1 MEKNQTSNN
10 LGLGVFGTIFFIFGF
25 ATTFIITM
33 TAPVKAIFGLSEFEA
48 QLLSSAFFITYPIMS
63 IPTGQLINKIGY
75 KWTVILGL
83 LLMGIGSLT
92 FVPAAKGQIQSLFYV
107 ATFILATGVVF
118 LQVAANPYVTAL
130 GPESSASSRLNL
142 TQALNSIATMV
153 APWLIGI
160 AIFKGLDLPA
170 MATEAQEKAY
180 GLQVAD
186 RIPVPFI
193 MMASVV
199 IVVAVVLFT
208 IKLPS
213 LAASKKEG
221 ESKSIWKYP
230 HVLLGAFGIFAYV
243 GAEVGN
249 AGLIVPYFRNTST
262 TISAETASTYAAIY
276 WGGAMVG
283 RFFGS
288 LMFSDMKNNTKKYT
302 YVLVILVLA
311 FVSGAFVTEWNW
323 KIGGTFAVIALV
335 NFLFM
340 QIGTGKAARTLA
352 IFALAAAALD
362 LVTTFTTGEVALWTV
377 ISIGLFNSIMFPNIF
392 SLAVKGLDSKEM
404 ASASGLI
411 NALILGGAIIPPIM
425 GSVADTVGYTWAFL
439 VPAVCYLY
447 IFFYAVKGCKLR

>member
-92 FVPAAKGQIQSLFYV
+92 FVPAAQGQIQSLFYV

-288 LMFSDMKNNTKKYT
+288 LMFSDMKKQHQKIHLCVGNSGIGICFRCVCHGMELENWRN
-302 YVLVILVLA
+302 LCSDCIGQL
-311 FVSGAFVTEWNW
+311 FVYADWNG
-323 KIGGTFAVIALV
+323 KSSPNPGDFCTRCRRARLGNYIYNRRGGTMDCHLDWIVQFHYVPQY
-335 NFLFM
+335 FL
-340 QIGTGKAARTLA
+340 TSSERAR
-352 IFALAAAALD
+352 
-362 LVTTFTTGEVALWTV
+362 
-377 ISIGLFNSIMFPNIF
+377 
-392 SLAVKGLDSKEM
+392 
-404 ASASGLI
+404 
-411 NALILGGAIIPPIM
+411 
-425 GSVADTVGYTWAFL
+425 
-439 VPAVCYLY
+439 
-447 IFFYAVKGCKLR
+447 